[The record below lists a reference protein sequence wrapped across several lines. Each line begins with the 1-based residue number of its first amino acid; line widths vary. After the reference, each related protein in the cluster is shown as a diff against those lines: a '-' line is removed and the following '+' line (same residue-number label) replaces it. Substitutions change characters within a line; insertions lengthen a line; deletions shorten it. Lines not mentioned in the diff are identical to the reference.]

1 MNGIFSSN
9 DGMALGA
16 VAALREVGKAGKIP
30 VTGSD
35 GSSDVLRLI
44 KAGDMLSTM
53 YINGYVQGATAT
65 ALAIAAVKGDVDMS
79 KLSEKQRDFYLSQTL
94 VTKEN
99 ADDILNQKMNAD
111 EFTYEKMK
119 ADFWKFSVGQIP
131 AGANN

>member
-1 MNGIFSSN
+1 
-9 DGMALGA
+9 
-16 VAALREVGKAGKIP
+16 
-30 VTGSD
+30 
-35 GSSDVLRLI
+35 
-44 KAGDMLSTM
+44 
-53 YINGYVQGATAT
+53 
-65 ALAIAAVKGDVDMS
+65 MS